1 MTQTITSFTW
11 SDLQDI
17 FKEEAP
23 SIPLRLMFDDGTL
36 QQVLPEIAQ
45 LYGVEQ
51 PKAHHPEGHAFEHTM
66 QVLDEM
72 RKLTDNPAYLMA
84 ALCHDV
90 GKGITPM
97 ELRPKHHNHE
107 KNGVPIAQ
115 TICERLNVPA
125 DVMEATL
132 VGTENHGKFHR
143 VFDMRAVRLVDFLN
157 FHHESALGI
166 KGIAYL
172 GLCDHRGRNN
182 PKGNHECYDA
192 WFEMWAFMTAQP
204 ALPGERPD
212 DTRKRHAKAIDYI
225 RKNYM
230 K

>member
-1 MTQTITSFTW
+1 MTQYLTPFTW
-11 SDLQDI
+11 TDLEAI
-17 FKEEAP
+17 FKEEHP
-23 SIPLRLMFDDGTL
+23 SIPLRLMFDDGSL
-36 QQVLPEIAQ
+36 HQVLPEIAD

-115 TICERLNVPA
+115 AICERLGVPA
-125 DVMEATL
+125 DITEATL
-132 VGTENHGKFHR
+132 IGTENHGKFHR

-157 FHHESALGI
+157 FHNESALGVD
-166 KGIAYL
+166 GIAFL

-182 PKGNHECYDA
+182 PTGSHECFDA
-192 WFEMWAFMTAQP
+192 WFEMWEHIKTNP
-204 ALPGERPD
+204 AIPGERPD
-212 DTRKRHAKAIDYI
+212 DTRKRHARGIEEI
-225 RKNYM
+225 RKTHT